1 MLLAASALAGI
12 GIVAEG
18 FLRGRGKP
26 HQVTMAAALSIPV
39 TTAAGAPFPGRDL
52 VIFLAATTIVLTLV
66 VNGLTLPWMIRRL
79 GLRADGR
86 VEREM
91 RAAEIAIAQAA
102 ALALESEMR
111 KLERNDE
118 EIEAGRLASEY
129 HARAAR
135 HAANAERRAEL
146 DRVQSLRKRLAL
158 VAIDAERR
166 ELTSMLDAGLINDET
181 MRAIESRID
190 HAELLAS
197 DAGRESHG

>member
-1 MLLAASALAGI
+1 
-12 GIVAEG
+12 
-18 FLRGRGKP
+18 
-26 HQVTMAAALSIPV
+26 LSIPV
-39 TTAAGAPFPGRDL
+39 ATASGAPFPARDL

-66 VNGLTLPWMIRRL
+66 VNGLTLPWMIHKL

-102 ALALESEMR
+102 ALALEGEMR

-146 DRVQSLRKRLAL
+146 DRVQSLRKRLSL

-166 ELTSMLDAGLINDET
+166 ELTAMLDAGLINDET

-190 HAELLAS
+190 HAEMLAS
-197 DAGRESHG
+197 NARREMHE